1 MSAPLD
7 EPLDE
12 RYFKWLYAQVADP
25 KVQEKN
31 LTYWNVLRILFKT
44 EFAWVDEVVNDENR
58 IGDGKALRIE
68 FVRSQGWNIADVDS
82 GWIETGCSMLEVIVG
97 LARRL
102 EFLADG
108 TPHYWFWVLMS
119 NIGLSGFN
127 DKRHFRKDHI
137 EELLDRV
144 IFRNYQATGLG
155 GFFPLQNPREDQRDI
170 ELWAQMNE
178 YVQELQERA
187 G

>member
-1 MSAPLD
+1 MSG

-12 RYFKWLYAQVADP
+12 LYFQWLYGQVADP
-25 KVQEKN
+25 EIQEER
-31 LTYWNVLRILFKT
+31 LTYWNVLRLLFKT
-44 EFAWVDEVVNDENR
+44 EFAWVDSVVNDENR
-58 IGDGKALRIE
+58 IHDGKALRIE
-68 FVRSQGWNIADVDS
+68 FIESQGWTVAEVDS
-82 GWIETGCSMLEVIVG
+82 EWVETGCSMLEVMVG

-102 EFLADG
+102 EWLADG
-108 TPHYWFWVLMS
+108 TPHYWFWVLMT

-127 DKRHFRKDHI
+127 DRRRLRKAYI
-137 EELLDRV
+137 EDILDRIV
-144 IFRNYQATGLG
+144 FRNYQATGLG

-178 YVQELQERA
+178 YVQELQESA

>member
-7 EPLDE
+7 EL
-12 RYFKWLYAQVADP
+12 YFQWLYGLVADP
-25 KVQEKN
+25 TIQEEN
-31 LTYWNVLRILFKT
+31 LTYWNVLRVLFEK
-44 EFAWVDEVVNDENR
+44 EYAWVDSVVNDENR
-58 IGDGKALRIE
+58 IHDGKALRIE
-68 FVRSQGWNIADVDS
+68 FIESQGWTVASVDPN
-82 GWIETGCSMLEVIVG
+82 WIELGCSMLEVMVG
-97 LARRL
+97 LAHRL

-108 TPHYWFWVLMS
+108 TPHYWFWVLMA
-119 NIGLSGFN
+119 NIGLAGFN
-127 DKRHFRKDHI
+127 DKRRLRRDYVEDI
-137 EELLDRV
+137 LDRI
-144 IFRNYQATGLG
+144 IFRNYQPTGLG

>member
-7 EPLDE
+7 EL
-12 RYFKWLYAQVADP
+12 YFQWLYSQVADP
-25 KVQEKN
+25 EIQEEN
-31 LTYWNVLRILFKT
+31 LTYWNVLRVLFQT
-44 EFAWVDEVVNDENR
+44 EFAWVDSVVNDENR
-58 IGDGKALRIE
+58 IHDGKALRIE
-68 FVRSQGWNIADVDS
+68 FIESQGWTVDEVDAE
-82 GWIETGCSMLEVIVG
+82 WIMTGCSMLEVMVG

-108 TPHYWFWVLMS
+108 TPHYWFWVLMT

-127 DKRHFRKDHI
+127 DKRRLRKDYI
-137 EELLDRV
+137 EEILDRI

-178 YVQELQERA
+178 YVQELQEQA

>member
-7 EPLDE
+7 EL
-12 RYFKWLYAQVADP
+12 YFQWLYSQVADP
-25 KVQEKN
+25 TIQEEN
-31 LTYWNVLRILFKT
+31 LTYWNVLRILYKT
-44 EFAWVDEVVNDENR
+44 EFVWVDEAVNDENR
-58 IGDGKALRIE
+58 IHDGKALRIQ
-68 FVRSQGWNIADVDS
+68 FVESQGWTVAEVDS
-82 GWIETGCSMLEVIVG
+82 SWIEDGCSMLELMVG
-97 LARRL
+97 LACRL

-108 TPHYWFWVLMS
+108 TPHYWFWVLMM
-119 NIGLSGFN
+119 NIGLAGLN
-127 DKRHFRKDHI
+127 DKRRIRKEYVDDVLNRI
-137 EELLDRV
+137 

-170 ELWAQMNE
+170 ELWTQMNE

>member
-7 EPLDE
+7 EL
-12 RYFKWLYAQVADP
+12 YFQWLYGQVADP
-25 KVQEKN
+25 EIQEEN
-31 LTYWNVLRILFKT
+31 LTYWNVLRILYTT

-58 IGDGKALRIE
+58 IGDGKALRTE
-68 FVRSQGWNIADVDS
+68 FVRSKGWNVADVDS
-82 GWIETGCSMLEVIVG
+82 DWIETGCSMFEVMVG

-102 EFLADG
+102 EFIADS

-119 NIGLSGFN
+119 NIGLAGFN
-127 DKRHFRKDHI
+127 DKRRFRREYIDDVLNRI
-137 EELLDRV
+137 

-178 YVQELQERA
+178 YVQELQEQA